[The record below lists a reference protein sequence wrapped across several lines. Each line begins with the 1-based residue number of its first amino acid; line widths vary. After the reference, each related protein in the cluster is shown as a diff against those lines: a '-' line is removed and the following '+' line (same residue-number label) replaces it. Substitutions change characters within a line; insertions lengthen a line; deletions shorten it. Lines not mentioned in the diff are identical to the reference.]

1 MKVAEFNALL
11 DKGAVPGVVL
21 LHGPE
26 AYLRDR
32 ILVRVRSAVLGNAL
46 VEFNFETFYGR
57 ETQGEDILQSWRTLP
72 FGTARRLVIVRDA
85 EKINAAG
92 QELLAEAM
100 DAPEESAC
108 LVLVAEKADFRK
120 KLFAAA
126 RSRGAEV
133 SLMKPFDREMPGYA
147 RRMAQERGLAL
158 SEGAVARIVEEA
170 GEDLLSLAGEIEK
183 ISLMSAPGRPVSEED
198 AARWSGRR
206 RAASAFKVIG
216 DAASGRLPEALAG
229 ADRLV
234 EEGEEPIKILS
245 LLARQMRLYALSDDL
260 ARRSVPRQE
269 IPKRL
274 GMAPMFSQEFM
285 SQADCVGS
293 RAAGFL
299 RPILDGDVAVKRGAR
314 DPKRVVEHLLARV
327 TLASRCGPDAGPNA
341 GKNRGARDRSD

>member
-1 MKVAEFNALL
+1 MKAAEFNALL
-11 DKGAVPGVVL
+11 DKGAIPGVLL

-32 ILVRVRSAVLGNAL
+32 VLARLKSAVLGNAL
-46 VEFNFETFYGR
+46 VEFNLETFYGR
-57 ETQGEDILQSWRTLP
+57 EAQGEEILQSWRTLP
-72 FGTARRLVIVRDA
+72 FGAPRRLVIVRDV

-120 KLFAAA
+120 KLFVAA

-133 SLMKPFDREMPGYA
+133 SFMKPFEREMPGYA
-147 RRMAQERGLAL
+147 RRMAQERGLVL

-183 ISLMSAPGRPVSEED
+183 LSLVSASGRPVSEEE

-206 RAASAFKVIG
+206 RAASVFKVIG

-229 ADRLV
+229 ADRLA
-234 EEGEEPIKILS
+234 EEGEEPIKVLS

-260 ARRSVPRQE
+260 VRGNVPRQE
-269 IPKRL
+269 IPRRL

-285 SQADCVGS
+285 VQADCIGS
-293 RAAGFL
+293 RAAEFL

-314 DPKRVVEHLLARV
+314 EPMRVVEQLLARV
-327 TLASRCGPDAGPNA
+327 TLASLCGKGGKKRDA
-341 GKNRGARDRSD
+341 RGRSD

>member
-1 MKVAEFNALL
+1 MKAAEFNALL
-11 DKGAVPGVVL
+11 DKGTVPGVVL
-21 LHGPE
+21 LHGQE

-32 ILVRVRSAVLGNAL
+32 ILARVRSAILGNAL
-46 VEFNFETFYGR
+46 VEFNLETFYGR
-57 ETQGEDILQSWRTLP
+57 EAQGEEILQSWRTLP
-72 FGTARRLVIVRDA
+72 FGTPRRLVIVRDA

-100 DAPEESAC
+100 STPEESAC
-108 LVLVAEKADFRK
+108 LVLAAEKADFRK

-133 SLMKPFDREMPGYA
+133 SLMKPFESEMPGYA
-147 RRMAQERGLAL
+147 RRMAQERGLSL
-158 SEGAVARIVEEA
+158 SEGAAQRIVEEA
-170 GEDLLSLAGEIEK
+170 GEDLLTLAGEIEK
-183 ISLMSAPGRPVSEED
+183 LSLVVAQGRLVSEED

-229 ADRLV
+229 AERLA
-234 EEGEEPIKILS
+234 EEGEEPIKVLA

-260 ARRSVPRQE
+260 ARRGVPRQE
-269 IPKRL
+269 IPRRL

-299 RPILDGDVAVKRGAR
+299 RPVLDGDVAIKRGAR

-327 TLASRCGPDAGPNA
+327 ALASRCG
-341 GKNRGARDRSD
+341 KRRGARDRSN